1 MFILSNSKF
10 LKTQAIYTS
19 VPRGQLGNHLQA
31 YSALVSLKEFYNSK
45 KDLFFL
51 CTETWEYLTTYF
63 KPSKLLLPSLNKMC
77 ICKSHKGIYSK
88 PWKWSYW
95 TAPKDKDFIQVGIFN
110 KTFGT
115 LNLSLYFIYILGQDY
130 LLEAPSWLDNIIVL
144 ISTSTIYCH
153 NCLKI

>member
-1 MFILSNSKF
+1 MIILSNSKF

-63 KPSKLLLPSLNKMC
+63 EPSKLLLPSLNQMC
-77 ICKSHKGIYSK
+77 ICKTHKGIYSK

-115 LNLSLYFIYILGQDY
+115 LNLVSVGAILYISLGKITFWKLHLGWIIL
-130 LLEAPSWLDNIIVL
+130 
-144 ISTSTIYCH
+144 
-153 NCLKI
+153 